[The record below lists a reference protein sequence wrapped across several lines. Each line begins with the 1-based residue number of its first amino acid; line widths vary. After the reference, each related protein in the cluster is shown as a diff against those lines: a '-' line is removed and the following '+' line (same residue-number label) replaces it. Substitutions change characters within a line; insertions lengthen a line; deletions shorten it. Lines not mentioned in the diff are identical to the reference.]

1 MSSREEKKK
10 KNEKPVSKGLCDN
23 CINLKYC
30 SYAKVADRPVMFCE
44 EYDFYSRLV
53 EKYGIDVNGEE
64 EDNEENK
71 KKKDQKKGSP
81 K

>member
-1 MSSREEKKK
+1 MSNREEKK
-10 KNEKPVSKGLCDN
+10 EKPASKGLCDN

-53 EKYGIDVNGEE
+53 EKYGIDVNKKDKKEE
-64 EDNEENK
+64 E
-71 KKKDQKKGSP
+71 KKDNS
-81 K
+81 